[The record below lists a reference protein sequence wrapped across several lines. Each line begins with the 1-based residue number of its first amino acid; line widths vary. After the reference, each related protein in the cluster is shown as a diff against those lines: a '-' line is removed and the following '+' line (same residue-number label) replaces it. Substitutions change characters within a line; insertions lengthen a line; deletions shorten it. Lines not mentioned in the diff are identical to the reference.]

1 VSAIKNANYR
11 ILKKSVVPA
20 IIIELSYIT
29 NETDRQYLTDDQEQ
43 NKITTSISN
52 IISTLN

>member
-11 ILKKSVVPA
+11 ILKKSEVPA

-43 NKITTSISN
+43 NKITTLISN